1 MISCDDA
8 TKENLKEHNPNWP
21 QTADHSYRILIMG
34 GSGSGKTNLL
44 FNLISQ
50 QPDIYKICVE
60 AKDLYEAKYQFSI
73 NKKESAGLKHL
84 NDSKAFI
91 EYSNDTDDIYEN
103 IIRGG
108 KLNISHVFIT
118 EASFPMPKKWD

>member
-34 GSGSGKTNLL
+34 GSGSGKKKLL

-50 QPDIYKICVE
+50 QPDIYKICVD

>member
-50 QPDIYKICVE
+50 QPDIYKICVD
-60 AKDLYEAKYQFSI
+60 AKGLYEAKYQFSI

-108 KLNISHVFIT
+108 KLNISLVFIT
-118 EASFPMPKKWD
+118 EASFPMPKK

>member
-118 EASFPMPKKWD
+118 EASFPMPKK

>member
-8 TKENLKEHNPNWP
+8 AKENLKEHNPNWP

-34 GSGSGKTNLL
+34 CSGSGKTNLL

-50 QPDIYKICVE
+50 QPDIYKICVD

-108 KLNISHVFIT
+108 KLNISLVFIT
-118 EASFPMPKKWD
+118 EASFPMPKK

>member
-44 FNLISQ
+44 FSLISQ
-50 QPDIYKICVE
+50 QPDIYKICVD

>member
-50 QPDIYKICVE
+50 QPDIYKICVD

-73 NKKESAGLKHL
+73 SKKESAGLKHL

-108 KLNISHVFIT
+108 KLNISLVFIT
-118 EASFPMPKKWD
+118 EASFPMPKK

>member
-50 QPDIYKICVE
+50 QPDIYKICVD

-118 EASFPMPKKWD
+118 EASFPMPKK